1 MLGNTNILIIF
12 LVTMITM
19 VSCGTKQEVVEAPKP
34 IQGGEYVPEH
44 SEYVFLVMYDAEVGK
59 APLQKA
65 IEDYGCEIV
74 YDYNIIT
81 GMALKKPEDKTLEET
96 MEYFRKVEGVTS
108 VEYDHIYHLT
118 DPVKPRLEVR

>member
-44 SEYVFLVMYDAEVGK
+44 SEYVFLVMYDAE
-59 APLQKA
+59 
-65 IEDYGCEIV
+65 D
-74 YDYNIIT
+74 
-81 GMALKKPEDKTLEET
+81 
-96 MEYFRKVEGVTS
+96 
-108 VEYDHIYHLT
+108 LT

>member
-19 VSCGTKQEVVEAPKP
+19 VSCGTKQEVVEVPKP

-44 SEYVFLVMYDAEVGK
+44 SESVFLVMYDAEVGK

-74 YDYNIIT
+74 YDYIIIT

-96 MEYFRKVEGVTS
+96 MEYFRKVEGVAS

-118 DPVKPRLEVR
+118 DPVKPKLEIR